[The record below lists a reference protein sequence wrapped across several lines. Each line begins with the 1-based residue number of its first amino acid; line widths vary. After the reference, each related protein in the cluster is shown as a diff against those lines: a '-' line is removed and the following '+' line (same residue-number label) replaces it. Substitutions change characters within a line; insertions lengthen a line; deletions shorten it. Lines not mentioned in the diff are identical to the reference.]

1 MNPAPPNLQNLKKRA
16 KTVLRQ
22 HRARHFPVA
31 DRIRRALPTF
41 RGRSDREVLAAQLS
55 LAQAHDVVAREAGF
69 ADWTQLKR
77 SIEAMTSAADTGASQ
92 MNTTTVAPEILA
104 AQPQVFVTD
113 LARAVAFYRDRLGFS
128 VAFLYGEPPFYGQV
142 VRDGCAL
149 NLRHVERTPWD
160 AAMRTDEDLLAA
172 TFVVSN
178 AKALFLRYKEAGA
191 PFHQTYREQPWRA
204 HDFIVADPDGNLIH
218 FASRVGE
225 A

>member
-31 DRIRRALPTF
+31 ERIRRALPAF
-41 RGRSDREVLAAQLS
+41 HGRSDREVLAAQLS
-55 LAQAHDVVAREAGF
+55 LAQAQDVVAREAGF
-69 ADWTQLKR
+69 ADWAQLKR
-77 SIEAMTSAADTGASQ
+77 SIEAMTTAPDTGASQ
-92 MNTTTVAPEILA
+92 VNTTVAPEILA

-128 VAFLYGEPPFYGQV
+128 VGFLYGEPPFYGQV
-142 VRDGCAL
+142 VRDGGAL
-149 NLRHVERTPWD
+149 NLRCVDRITWD
-160 AAMRTDEDLLAA
+160 AAMRADQDLLAA
-172 TFVVSN
+172 TFVVAN
-178 AKALFLRYKEAGA
+178 AKGLFVQYKDAGVS
-191 PFHQTYREQPWRA
+191 FHQTYREQPWKA

-225 A
+225 P